1 MRSLD
6 NGTHVRALVLLSIA
20 ALGAVACSPKVR
32 NYSDGSGGLG
42 EGGEGGGGGGDGG
55 GAGGGGAGAGGAGA
69 GGAGAGGG
77 DGGSGGEGGAP
88 VGPGRF
94 QWALQIG
101 ENGFDSAASVAVDSD
116 GNPIV
121 IGRFSGAIDLG
132 GGPIV
137 AQGGS
142 GSYLAKFDRDGK
154 HVWSKSFGLSLAGGQ
169 HVAHGLGDAVFVGGS
184 YFRNLDLG
192 GGPLPESSGGLGL
205 ARFETGSGKHVWSKG
220 FGDQYVKELEYV
232 AFGGSGTVLISGS
245 IGGTAD
251 FGGGPIGDAISGN
264 AVYVA
269 KLDAAGRHV
278 FTIYIDDERAS
289 LGAGGLAADA
299 EGHVAI
305 AGTFDQ
311 NFNLDPRVRPF
322 VSKGGRDIFFAKV
335 DAKGAL
341 LWQKAFGN
349 SLYDAASQVAFDAAG
364 NVFLAGMFQGSV
376 DFGGGPLVALGTKP
390 NFFVAKFDPAG
401 KHLYSR
407 GFGDSELQDV
417 ASIAVDP
424 AGNAVITGTF
434 LGSIDFDGTVLESQG
449 TVDDPNG
456 SRSGGD
462 IYIAKL
468 GLDGKHLW
476 SRQIGDPVE
485 QAAGGVAL
493 GPKGEVFAVGS
504 FRGTVDFGGGPVTTR
519 GESDGYVVK
528 LGP

>member
-20 ALGAVACSPKVR
+20 ALGAAACSPKVR
-32 NYSDGSGGLG
+32 NYGDGSGGVG
-42 EGGEGGGGGGDGG
+42 EGGEGGGGAGGGADGGGGG
-55 GAGGGGAGAGGAGA
+55 GAGGGGAGGGD
-69 GGAGAGGG
+69 GG
-77 DGGSGGEGGAP
+77 DGGSGGDGGAA
-88 VGPGRF
+88 VEPGRF
-94 QWALQIG
+94 QWAIQIG
-101 ENGFDSAASVAVDSD
+101 ENGFDSAGSVAVDSE

-137 AQGGS
+137 AQDGS
-142 GSYLAKFDRDGK
+142 ASYLAKFDRDGK
-154 HVWSKSFGLSLAGGQ
+154 HIWSRSFGLSLAGGQ
-169 HVAHGLGDAVFVGGS
+169 HVAHGPADGLFVGGS
-184 YFRNLDLG
+184 YFRNLDFG

-205 ARFETGSGKHVWSKG
+205 AKFEGGTGNHVWSKG
-220 FGDQYVKELEYV
+220 FGDQYVKELKYV
-232 AFGGSGTVLISGS
+232 AVGAAGAVVISGS

-269 KLDAAGRHV
+269 KLAADGSHV
-278 FTIYIDDERAS
+278 FTIYIDDARAS
-289 LGAGGLAADA
+289 LGAGGLAVDA
-299 EGHVAI
+299 EGNVAF

-311 NFNLDPRVRPF
+311 NFNLDPNATPF

-335 DAKGAL
+335 GPTGGL

-390 NFFVAKFDPAG
+390 NFFVARFDPAG
-401 KHLYSR
+401 NHLYSR
-407 GFGDSELQDV
+407 GFGDSELQTV
-417 ASIAVDP
+417 ASIAADP
-424 AGNAVITGTF
+424 AGNAVVTGTF
-434 LGSIDFDGTVLESQG
+434 LGSIDLDGTVLASQG
-449 TVDDPNG
+449 TVEDPNG
-456 SRSGGD
+456 QRNGGD
-462 IYIAKL
+462 IFIAKL

-476 SRQIGDPVE
+476 SRQIGDPEE

-493 GPKGEVFAVGS
+493 GPKGEVFAVGA

-519 GESDGYVVK
+519 GESDGYLVK